1 MIFCPNCGEQ
11 NSEEHVFC
19 SKCGAEL
26 KPDEKKGTI
35 MESPRIAYETIMPTL
50 VRRNYLLWF
59 LYSIII
65 SFFNAVYL
73 YLNFEDLKSLK
84 AYEPNKIGQI
94 LDSDRTKLIVLVVL
108 SIFIP
113 FIYVVLRYMKY
124 KRLYDYLE
132 GHQIRNYTMPSNPNT
147 QLVVSIM
154 MYFLSI
160 TGYVLYMVIF
170 YTDLNFAT
178 NPLFW
183 VGIGLLSSTV
193 LFSIYFLVCDYYWQK
208 ALNERIL
215 MINPHAEEK
224 LFI

>member
-1 MIFCPNCGEQ
+1 
-11 NSEEHVFC
+11 
-19 SKCGAEL
+19 
-26 KPDEKKGTI
+26 
-35 MESPRIAYETIMPTL
+35 
-50 VRRNYLLWF
+50 
-59 LYSIII
+59 
-65 SFFNAVYL
+65 
-73 YLNFEDLKSLK
+73 
-84 AYEPNKIGQI
+84 
-94 LDSDRTKLIVLVVL
+94 
-108 SIFIP
+108 
-113 FIYVVLRYMKY
+113 MKY